1 MLLTTEIIDYTEE
14 HEVDDPILFLIDEH
28 GKLFSIFF
36 QEIHL

>member
-1 MLLTTEIIDYTEE
+1 MLSTTEIIDYTEE

-36 QEIHL
+36 Q